1 MALDNRMV
9 LLTSVTADKDQ
20 DDLNTAGLLV
30 GELAINTNDG
40 VLFAGA
46 DPDGT
51 GDGSSAKTAGA
62 PVHNAADVLGI
73 GLSTASTA
81 QKLGTGNSPSFAGAT
96 VKNTTAS
103 SATQG
108 GKLILAADDNA
119 ALASTHRLGVIE
131 FQGSESTSDTLT
143 VGARIEAVADATW
156 STTENGTSLKFYTTD
171 ADAAQGVAL
180 TIDSDQAAT
189 FAGAVSIG
197 TLDMS
202 GGTLTLANNQI
213 SGDKVEGGTIAAT
226 TITALTTAGITA
238 SANLDIGA
246 YTITGTQLISD
257 IADGTAPLVVTST
270 TNVPNLNAS
279 TLSGVASTG
288 FVAVGGDAMT
298 GDLAMGANNI
308 TGLAD
313 PSSAQDAA
321 TKAYVDAT
329 AQGLTV
335 KDSVVAASTGNV
347 TISGLDVGQA
357 LDGITLALADRVLL
371 KNQST
376 ASQNGIYDINADGS
390 AATRS
395 SDYNA
400 AGDVVNGTFVFVQE
414 GTANA
419 DSGWVMT
426 TDEVVTP
433 GTTATAWAQ
442 FSGAGQITA
451 GDGLDKTGN
460 ELDVNDVT
468 VAMMADAA
476 IQAAGEAFADNDTSL
491 MTSAAIQDKIL
502 AYGYS
507 TTSGTMTSLA
517 SDTSPQLGGFLDPN
531 GAYIGMELGTDVA
544 SATALVLTGATAGLD
559 GDFIRVTGTTTITSF
574 TVAGNRHFF
583 LEFAG
588 ALTLTHAGSD
598 VLELPG
604 GANITTAAGD
614 VAEFFSTAA
623 NKVTCVNYTRAAQ
636 AYDTAFATAASTTT
650 FTNKTFDANASGNTL
665 SNVDMANDVT
675 GTLAVGNGGTGAT
688 SLTDGGILL
697 GSGTGAVT
705 ALAVLADSEMIVGDG
720 TTDPVAESGD
730 TLRISIGVGS
740 SSSPQFT
747 AIELGHANDTTLAR
761 GSAGVLHLQGVKI
774 PTISSTDTLTNKTIS
789 GGTF

>member
-1 MALDNRMV
+1 MAVNNRMV
-9 LLTSVTADKDQ
+9 LLTSVTATNNQ
-20 DDLNTAGLLV
+20 DELNTAGMLV
-30 GELAINTNDG
+30 GELAVNTNDG
-40 VLFAGA
+40 VLFVGA
-46 DPDGT
+46 DPGGL
-51 GDGSSAKTAGA
+51 GDGSTAKSAGQ

-73 GLSTASTA
+73 KLSTASTA
-81 QKLGTGNSPSFAGAT
+81 QAVGTGNSPSFAGAT

-103 SATQG
+103 STTQG

-131 FQGSESTSDTLT
+131 FQGSEGASDTLT

-202 GGTLTLANNQI
+202 GGTLTTSAAQKEAIMEGAGANI
-213 SGDKVEGGTIAAT
+213 
-226 TITALTTAGITA
+226 
-238 SANLDIGA
+238 DIGA
-246 YTITGTQLISD
+246 FTLTGTQLISD
-257 IADGTAPLVVTST
+257 IATGTAPLVVTST
-270 TNVPNLNAS
+270 TKVANLNAD
-279 TLSGVASTG
+279 TLDGVSSAG

-308 TGLAD
+308 TGLAH

-414 GTANA
+414 GTTNA

-433 GTTATAWAQ
+433 GTTSTAWAQ

-531 GAYIGMELGTDVA
+531 GAYIGMELGSDVS

-588 ALTLTHAGSD
+588 ALILTHAGSD

-636 AYDTAFATAASTTT
+636 AYDTAFATAASSTA
-650 FTNKTFDANASGNTL
+650 FTNKTGSITQWDSGTL
-665 SNVDMANDVT
+665 SVAR
-675 GTLAVGNGGTGAT
+675 GGSGAT
-688 SLTDGGILL
+688 SFTDGGILL

-705 ALAVLADSEMIVGDG
+705 AMAVLTDGQMIVGDG
-720 TTDPVAESGD
+720 TTDPVAESGT
-730 TLRISIGVGS
+730 TLRTSIGVGTGD
-740 SSSPQFT
+740 SPQFT
-747 AIELGHANDTTLAR
+747 GIELGHATANTLTASS
-761 GSAGVLHLQGVKI
+761 GIMSIEGVAI
-774 PTISSTDTLTNKTIS
+774 PTISSTHTLTNKTLS